1 MEENKSKKTNEKLS
15 YEELNKAASD
25 LHVQYQKLAVEYQKA
40 MKALNDREFDYMSVL
55 IQMLFKVM
63 DHPEMYKDSFV
74 KWASETIEDAV
85 RSFSDSMIKPT
96 DSPSGEEK
104 ADEAE

>member
-15 YEELNKAASD
+15 YEELNKAASE

-55 IQMLFKVM
+55 L
-63 DHPEMYKDSFV
+63 
-74 KWASETIEDAV
+74 
-85 RSFSDSMIKPT
+85 
-96 DSPSGEEK
+96 
-104 ADEAE
+104 